1 VGGVIERFVVV
12 SRRSK
17 WTKRSLGVVVAGTIA
32 AAAASFASTG
42 TLGRAV
48 LTSTGTVTAGAAAN
62 VGHVANAVGAKG
74 ITSGDTATWIDSF
87 QNNGN
92 TVASGEIVQSWSTS
106 RQNYK
111 AGSFRIPDGW
121 TRSYSTDGT
130 SFGPTEPSDPT
141 TVVAAKASA
150 PFVPASGRPGVA
162 EAVAS
167 ATTTNFSSGASGSG
181 DSYYP
186 IFHLDKVFAIMHHKE
201 LTVSCFSKVTGA
213 PCGVLVSANKILTGA
228 YADGWVDQASGRTYI
243 PGIARVGVASSAS
256 LACVDLELLTD
267 CGVVNLDAGTWFT
280 DGNPVED
287 VGGVS
292 EPWSY
297 NGQVLFLYDQAV
309 THALMVG
316 CVESFTMTPCV
327 GQPYNAG
334 FGSAVASGY
343 SESKA
348 IKAHWSTDSQA
359 PLQAAGLVQYTA
371 RRAGSTSITISCFD
385 SVRHTSCT
393 GVTAA
398 DVAGFREPFPRL
410 DSAGRF
416 VGLCSRPNDTA
427 PVVCFD
433 LRGNSMSVS
442 TALEA
447 WAFKGNPTHF
457 GDVGYTAATT
467 GTRTF
472 TAISSTAPERVAC
485 FDWAAD
491 AACPN
496 FPAALS
502 TATKM
507 YSVRTD
513 PYAPSCLWQVSD
525 EGTISTRDAYDGTEG
540 CATTR
545 LRAAPSYCDGVAGH
559 VRAWDALRINDLA
572 GGFVGFH
579 LTIRDSAGSIIPG
592 WSDRPF
598 GASTTSVDL
607 RSIPFAGTSTL
618 LDIEVNFRSLRL
630 SASGAKPTM
639 EVSWNGDPLQACS
652 QTVIPPYCP
661 PTFQARLVDGVVHTS
676 TATALAGG
684 VADTA
689 TERLAFDYLTQ
700 SSCAIVAVNV
710 RATINGVHGDAP
722 PGVQVR
728 HNDPFAIVY
737 TVTNTGTLAVSSPAL
752 VDDGDPTLTTD
763 SHTVTRQSGDI
774 NADGLLSPGE
784 TWIFTTPTPSTI
796 GAQTLRPLFTGTP
809 LDGDGLLVIGTPA
822 VSVSD
827 TSYFFVTDPV
837 LTVTGG
843 IYGRHDNGSGCPTA
857 NPRFT
862 GPVNGP
868 VTYCYV
874 VANTGNVAI
883 TGITVTELPGVTAT
897 NFTVLTGSL
906 SRLDPGASMVM
917 YIERINDVDLA
928 ATMTATGNP
937 AVGGPITGGL
947 STDRQTYKSLPA
959 T

>member
-1 VGGVIERFVVV
+1 M
-12 SRRSK
+12 
-17 WTKRSLGVVVAGTIA
+17 KRSLGVLVAGTIV

-48 LTSTGTVTAGAAAN
+48 LTSTGIVTAGAAAN

-92 TVASGEIVQSWSTS
+92 TVASGEIVQSWSAG
-106 RQNYK
+106 RQSYK
-111 AGSFRIPDGW
+111 ANSFRVPDGW

-130 SFGPTEPSDPT
+130 SFGPTEPSDPA
-141 TVVAAKASA
+141 TVVATKASA
-150 PFVPASGRPGVA
+150 QFVPESGRPGIA

-167 ATTTNFSSGASGSG
+167 ATTTNFSTGASGSG

-186 IFHLDKVFAIMHHKE
+186 IFHQDKVFAIMHHKE
-201 LTVSCFSKVTGA
+201 LTVSCFSKITGA

-228 YADGWVDQASGRTYI
+228 YADGWVDQASGRAYI
-243 PGIARVGVASSAS
+243 PGIARVGAASSAA

-267 CGVVNLDAGTWFT
+267 CGAVNLDAGVWHS

-297 NGQVLFLYDQAV
+297 GGQVFFLYDQAV

-316 CVESFTMTPCV
+316 CVQTLTMTPCAA
-327 GQPYNAG
+327 QPYNAG
-334 FGSAVASGY
+334 FGSAVASTY

-348 IKAHWSTDSQA
+348 IKAHWSTDSQV

-371 RRAGSTSITISCFD
+371 RRAGSASVTISCFD
-385 SVRHTSCT
+385 SVRHTSCS
-393 GVTAA
+393 GMTAA

-410 DSAGRF
+410 DSSGRF

-427 PVVCFD
+427 PVACFD

-442 TALEA
+442 AALEA
-447 WAFKGNPTHF
+447 WAFRGNPTHF

-485 FDWAAD
+485 FDWGAD

-496 FPAALS
+496 FPALLS

-545 LRAAPSYCDGVAGH
+545 LRATPSYCDGAAGH
-559 VRAWDALRINDLA
+559 VRTWDALRINDLV
-572 GGFVGFH
+572 GGFAGFH
-579 LTIRDSAGSIIPG
+579 LTIRDSTGATIPG

-607 RSIPFAGTSTL
+607 SSLPFAGTSTL

-684 VADTA
+684 VVDSA
-689 TERLAFDYLTQ
+689 TERLAFDYLTP
-700 SSCAIVAVNV
+700 STCAIAAVSL

-737 TVTNTGTLAVSSPAL
+737 TVTNTGTLALSSPVL
-752 VDDGDPTLTTD
+752 VDDGDPALSSD
-763 SHTVTRQSGDI
+763 SHTVKLQSGDK
-774 NADGLLSPGE
+774 NADGLVSPGE
-784 TWIFTTPTPSTI
+784 TWTFTTPTPSAI
-796 GAQTLRPLFTGTP
+796 GAQMLRPLFTGTP
-809 LDGDGLLVIGTPA
+809 IDGDGFLVVGSPA
-822 VSVSD
+822 VSVPD

-843 IYGRHDNGSGCPTA
+843 IYGRHDNGAGCPTA
-857 NPRFT
+857 NNPWFT
-862 GPVNGP
+862 GPVDGP

-874 VANTGNVAI
+874 VTNTGNVAI
-883 TGITVTELPGVTAT
+883 TGITIAELPGVTAT
-897 NFTVLTGSL
+897 SFTMLTGSL
-906 SRLDPGASMVM
+906 SRLDPGASAAM

-928 ATMTATGNP
+928 TTMTATGTP
-937 AVGGPITGGL
+937 PVGGVITGVL
-947 STDRQTYKSLPA
+947 STDRETFKSLPA

>member
-1 VGGVIERFVVV
+1 VTH
-12 SRRSK
+12 RSK
-17 WTKRSLGVVVAGTIA
+17 WTKRSLGGAVAGTIV

-42 TLGRAV
+42 PLGRAV

-62 VGHVANAVGAKG
+62 IGHIANAAGAKG

-92 TVASGEIVQSWSTS
+92 AVASGEIVQSWNTS
-106 RQNYK
+106 HQSFK
-111 AGSFRIPDGW
+111 AGSFRVPDGW

-130 SFGPTEPSDPT
+130 TFGPTEPSDPT

-186 IFHLDKVFAIMHHKE
+186 IFHEDKVFAIMHHQE
-201 LTVSCFSKVTGA
+201 LTVSCFSKITGA

-228 YADGWVDQASGRTYI
+228 YADGWVDQASGRAYI
-243 PGIARVGVASSAS
+243 PGIARTGAVSSAM

-267 CGVVNLDAGTWFT
+267 CGVVKIDAGVWFS
-280 DGNPVED
+280 DGVPKDD

-297 NGQVLFLYDQAV
+297 GGQVFFLYDQAV

-316 CVESFTMTPCV
+316 CVQPLSMTPCA
-327 GQPYNAG
+327 GQPFNAG
-334 FGSAVASGY
+334 LGSAVASSY

-348 IKAHWSTDSQA
+348 IKAHWSTDSQT
-359 PLQAAGLVQYTA
+359 PLQSNGLVQYTA
-371 RRAGSTSITISCFD
+371 RRAGSTSVTMSCFD
-385 SVRHTSCT
+385 SVRHASCT
-393 GVTAA
+393 GVTAV
-398 DVAGFREPFPRL
+398 DIAGFREPFPRL
-410 DSAGRF
+410 DSSGRF

-433 LRGNSMSVS
+433 LRGNAMSVS
-442 TALEA
+442 AALEA
-447 WAFKGNPTHF
+447 WAFKGNPTYF

-472 TAISSTAPERVAC
+472 TAISSTVPERVAC

-496 FPAALS
+496 FPALLN

-545 LRAAPSYCDGVAGH
+545 LKATPSYCDGAAGH
-559 VRAWDALRINDLA
+559 VRTWDALRINDLA
-572 GGFVGFH
+572 GGFAGFH
-579 LTIRDSAGSIIPG
+579 LTIRDSTGTVVPG
-592 WSDRPF
+592 WFDRPF
-598 GASTTSVDL
+598 GSSTTSVDL
-607 RSIPFAGTSTL
+607 RSIPFAGKTTL
-618 LDIEVNFRSLRL
+618 LDVEVNFRSLRL
-630 SASGAKPTM
+630 RAGAKPTM

-661 PTFQARLVDGVVHTS
+661 PTFQARLADGVVHTS
-676 TATALAGG
+676 TATALAAG

-689 TERLAFDYLTQ
+689 TERLTFDYLTPTT
-700 SSCAIVAVNV
+700 CAVAAVNL
-710 RATINGVHGDAP
+710 RATINGAHGDVP

-737 TVTNTGTLAVSSPAL
+737 TVTNTGTLAVSSPKL
-752 VDDGDPTLTTD
+752 VD
-763 SHTVTRQSGDI
+763 TVYAGTPPSGDT
-774 NADGLLSPGE
+774 NNDGLLNPGE
-784 TWIFTTPTPSTI
+784 TWTYTTPTPPVI
-796 GAQTLRPLFTGTP
+796 GAQVLHPLFTGLP
-809 LDGDGLLVIGTPA
+809 LDGDGFLVIGNPGI
-822 VSVSD
+822 SVFD

-843 IYGRHDNGSGCPTA
+843 IYGSHDNGAGCPTA
-857 NPRFT
+857 NNPRFF

-874 VANTGNVAI
+874 VTNSGNVAV
-883 TGITVTELPGVTAT
+883 TGITVAESGIIGS
-897 NFTVLTGSL
+897 NFTVLSGSL
-906 SRLDPGASMVM
+906 SRLEPGTSTTM
-917 YIERINDVDLA
+917 YIERINDADLLT
-928 ATMTATGNP
+928 TMTATGNP
-937 AVGGPITGGL
+937 PVGGPITGAL
-947 STDRQTYKSLPA
+947 STDREIFKSLPA

>member
-1 VGGVIERFVVV
+1 VGGVIERFVVAMQ
-12 SRRSK
+12 RSK
-17 WTKRSLGVVVAGTIA
+17 WMKRSLGGLVVGTIVA
-32 AAAASFASTG
+32 AVASFASTG
-42 TLGRAV
+42 SLGRAV
-48 LTSTGTVTAGAAAN
+48 LTSTGTVTAGSAAN
-62 VGHVANAVGAKG
+62 LGHRANAVGANG
-74 ITSGDTATWIDSF
+74 IAAGDTATWIGSF

-92 TVASGEIVQSWSTS
+92 AVASGEIVQSWSPS
-106 RQNYK
+106 RQSYK
-111 AGSFRIPDGW
+111 AGSFRVPDGW
-121 TRSYSTDGT
+121 SPSYSTDGT
-130 SFGPTEPSDPT
+130 TFGPTEPANPA
-141 TVVAAKASA
+141 TVVATKASA

-186 IFHLDKVFAIMHHKE
+186 IFHQDKVFAIMHHKE

-228 YADGWVDQASGRTYI
+228 YADGWVDQASGRAYI
-243 PGIARVGVASSAS
+243 PGIARIGTGGTAA

-267 CGVVNLDAGTWFT
+267 CGVANIDAGVWFS
-280 DGNPVED
+280 DGNPSDD

-297 NGQVLFLYDQAV
+297 GGQVFFLYDKAV

-316 CVESFTMTPCV
+316 CVQPLTMTPCT

-334 FGSAVASGY
+334 FGSAVASSY

-348 IKAHWSTDSQA
+348 IKAHWSTDSQT
-359 PLQAAGLVQYTA
+359 PLQAAGVVQYTA
-371 RRAGSTSITISCFD
+371 RRVGSASVTISCFD

-393 GVTAA
+393 GVTAV

-410 DSAGRF
+410 DSSGRF
-416 VGLCSRPNDTA
+416 VGLCGRPNDTA

-433 LRGNSMSVS
+433 LSGKSMSVS

-447 WAFKGNPTHF
+447 WAFKGNPTYF

-472 TAISSTAPERVAC
+472 TAISSTTPERVAC

-496 FPAALS
+496 FPALLS

-545 LRAAPSYCDGVAGH
+545 LKATPSYCDGAAGH
-559 VRAWDALRINDLA
+559 VRTWDALRINDLA
-572 GGFVGFH
+572 GGFAGFH
-579 LTIRDSAGSIIPG
+579 LTIRDLDGTIIPG

-598 GASTTSVDL
+598 GASTPSVDL
-607 RSIPFAGTSTL
+607 SSIPFAGKTTV
-618 LDIEVNFRSLRL
+618 LDVEVNFRSLRL
-630 SASGAKPTM
+630 SASGARPTM

-676 TATALAGG
+676 TATALASG

-689 TERLAFDYLTQ
+689 NERLAFDFLPQ
-700 SSCAIVAVNV
+700 STCAITAVKLQ
-710 RATINGVHGDAP
+710 ATINGVHGDAP

-737 TVTNTGTLAVSSPAL
+737 AVTNTGTLALSSPVL
-752 VDDGDPTLTTD
+752 VDGSYTGTSPTGDTD
-763 SHTVTRQSGDI
+763 NNKLV
-774 NADGLLSPGE
+774 SPGE
-784 TWIFTTPTPSTI
+784 TWTFTAPTPSAI
-796 GAQTLRPLFTGTP
+796 GAQVLRPVFTGWP
-809 LDGDGLLVIGTPA
+809 IDGAGLLVIGTPP

-843 IYGRHDNGSGCPTA
+843 IYAGHDNGAGCPTA
-857 NPRFT
+857 NNPRFT
-862 GPVNGP
+862 GPVDGP

-874 VANTGNVAI
+874 VKNIGNVAI
-883 TGITVTELPGVTAT
+883 DAISVTDLPGVKTT
-897 NFTVLTGSL
+897 DFTVFAGSL
-906 SRLDPGASMVM
+906 SRLEPGAWAVI
-917 YIERINDVDLA
+917 YIERINDGDLA
-928 ATMTATGNP
+928 TVMTASGTP
-937 AVGGPITGGL
+937 PVGGLITGTL
-947 STDRQTYKSLPA
+947 ATDRQTFKSLPA

>member
-1 VGGVIERFVVV
+1 VIRQ
-12 SRRSK
+12 SK
-17 WTKRSLGVVVAGTIA
+17 WTRRSLGCVVAGTIV

-48 LTSTGTVTAGAAAN
+48 LTSTGTVTAGAVAN
-62 VGHVANAVGAKG
+62 VGHVANTVGAKG

-87 QNNGN
+87 QNNGTN
-92 TVASGEIVQSWSTS
+92 VASGEIVQSWSAKGQS
-106 RQNYK
+106 YK
-111 AGSFRIPDGW
+111 PGSFLVPDGW

-130 SFGPTEPSDPT
+130 TFRPTEPSDPA

-167 ATTTNFSSGASGSG
+167 ATTTNFSTGASGSG

-186 IFHLDKVFAIMHHKE
+186 IFHQDKVFAVMHHKE

-213 PCGVLVSANKILTGA
+213 PCGVLVSANKILTGV
-228 YADGWVDQASGRTYI
+228 YADGWVDQASGRAYI
-243 PGIARVGVASSAS
+243 PGIARTGAIDRVA

-267 CGVVNLDAGTWFT
+267 CGVANIDDGVWFS
-280 DGNPVED
+280 DGNPADD

-292 EPWSY
+292 EPWTY
-297 NGQVLFLYDQAV
+297 AGQVFFLYDQAS
-309 THALMVG
+309 THALTVG
-316 CVESFTMTPCV
+316 CVQSLTMTPCA
-327 GQPYNAG
+327 GQPFSAG
-334 FGSAVASGY
+334 FGSAVASSYEG
-343 SESKA
+343 SKA
-348 IKAHWSTDSQA
+348 TKAHWSTDSQV
-359 PLQAAGLVQYTA
+359 PLQATGLVQYTA
-371 RRAGSTSITISCFD
+371 RRAGSAGITISCFD
-385 SVRHTSCT
+385 SVRHTSCS
-393 GVTAA
+393 GVTAV
-398 DVAGFREPFPRL
+398 DVAGIREPFPRL
-410 DSAGRF
+410 DSSGRF

-433 LRGNSMSVS
+433 LLGRSMSVS
-442 TALEA
+442 AALEA
-447 WAFKGNPTHF
+447 WAFKGNPTVF
-457 GDVGYTAATT
+457 NVGYTAATT
-467 GTRTF
+467 GSRTF

-485 FDWAAD
+485 FDWATD
-491 AACPN
+491 ASCPN
-496 FPAALS
+496 FPALLS

-545 LRAAPSYCDGVAGH
+545 LKVTPSYCDGAAGH
-559 VRAWDALRINDLA
+559 VRTWDALRINDLA
-572 GGFVGFH
+572 GGFAGFH
-579 LTIRDSAGSIIPG
+579 LTIRDSTGSIIPG

-598 GASTTSVDL
+598 GPSTTSVDL
-607 RSIPFAGTSTL
+607 RSIPFAGPSTL

-661 PTFQARLVDGVVHTS
+661 PTFQAQLVDGVVHTS
-676 TATALAGG
+676 TATALAGA

-689 TERLAFDYLTQ
+689 TERLAFDYFPPST
-700 SSCAIVAVNV
+700 CAIAAVNL

-728 HNDPFAIVY
+728 HNVPFAIAY
-737 TVTNTGTLAVSSPAL
+737 TVTNTGTLALSSPLL
-752 VDDGDPTLTTD
+752 VDDGDPAASTD
-763 SHTVTRQSGDI
+763 SLKLTLQSGDT
-774 NADGLLSPGE
+774 NADRLVSPGE
-784 TWIFTTPTPSTI
+784 TWTFTAPTPTLI
-796 GAQTLRPLFTGTP
+796 GAQMLRPLFTGTP
-809 LDGDGLLVIGTPA
+809 VDGDGFLVTGSPA

-827 TSYFFVTDPV
+827 TSYFFVTDPM

-843 IYGRHDNGSGCPTA
+843 IYGRHDNGTSCPTA

-862 GPVNGP
+862 GPANGP

-874 VANTGNVAI
+874 VTNTGNVAI
-883 TGITVTELPGVTAT
+883 TGITVTELPGAR
-897 NFTVLTGSL
+897 FTVLTGSL
-906 SRLDPGASMVM
+906 SRLDPGASSAM

-928 ATMTATGNP
+928 TTMTAVGTP
-937 AVGGPITGGL
+937 AVGGPIAGAL
-947 STDRQTYKSLPA
+947 STDRQIFKSLPA